1 MNRKTYFKDIEE
13 YEKTTASLFVNEDTI
28 ILMGSINENDPVVQ
42 ESIDE
47 AINEIFKYGHETVSV
62 ISTNGSEAYS
72 VFKKGSSAFSVLEE
86 MLGIEFESLGF
97 NLSSI
102 PDFIEDE
109 YDLETL
115 ESYI

>member
-1 MNRKTYFKDIEE
+1 
-13 YEKTTASLFVNEDTI
+13 
-28 ILMGSINENDPVVQ
+28 MGSINENDPVVQ
-42 ESIDE
+42 ESIVE
-47 AINEIFKYGHETVSV
+47 AINEIFIYGHETVSV